1 MLYEMGVVLS
11 SMETLTK
18 SQANRPNAMTTE
30 GKSLVDYNSDLNLKC
45 ENETLLSR
53 NLLPG
58 QAEEISGVAR
68 ELPQSCVYLDY
79 GSDTTLRLPS
89 TPTEDNDIIT
99 LAEDSDIITPTDDT
113 DIIKRITFS
122 PANRSESINR
132 NVCSLESLLDSQ
144 KKRFPALSVREKP
157 KKVKQAMLE
166 SLLVVVPS
174 LKYISLG
181 KEKRSKSKACKNKVR
196 VLHTLTMENEESPG
210 KFIYDSV
217 CSFESSQHS
226 MSEGELG
233 LEQCY
238 DSFSTAYLSEKG
250 MVVAEKQKIL

>member
-18 SQANRPNAMTTE
+18 SQANRPNAMTNE

-99 LAEDSDIITPTDDT
+99 PTDDT

-122 PANRSESINR
+122 PANRTESLNR
-132 NVCSLESLLDSQ
+132 NVCLLESLVDSQ

-196 VLHTLTMENEESPG
+196 VLHTLTMENEESPR

-238 DSFSTAYLSEKG
+238 DSFSTAHLSEKG
-250 MVVAEKQKIL
+250 MVVAEKQKII